1 VLRLSMA
8 PLQGV
13 HHHGFNGDIG
23 TLCPTLSK
31 IQRDA
36 RWIRSK
42 RYSIE
47 FQSGLLAI
55 GSRYF
60 LKAENRSNPLPLN

>member
-1 VLRLSMA
+1 
-8 PLQGV
+8 
-13 HHHGFNGDIG
+13 
-23 TLCPTLSK
+23 
-31 IQRDA
+31 A

-60 LKAENRSNPLPLN
+60 LKAENRSNPLPFN